1 MDAIATALQ
10 RPFPAASVGWKPQTV
25 RDGRCLAV
33 AYIDARDVMD
43 RLDEVAG
50 PDGWQDAYEFLADG
64 SVLCRLRVRLSG
76 EWVEKSDVGGESE
89 QPDGGDRRKAAVSDA
104 LKRAAVKFGIGRYLY
119 RLDQQWVDFDAKRR
133 AIPNPPRLPDW
144 ALPEEER
151 RAAPPAAQPR
161 QPAPPAAQPR
171 QPAAPAPAPA
181 PAKQQPAPSP
191 APARP
196 AAAAPS
202 STPAEICAME
212 KRLRIR
218 DKALADARLASPGE
232 LYDHVLAEA
241 EQAGFPSRIEQWNQG
256 HANVV
261 AAWVVQ
267 FEDGAAA
274 AFKARAEASQKRALT
289 GEEAGRL
296 SALLAA
302 KGLTLA
308 EALPLVSLPA
318 THIDSLTLAQ
328 ASKLAVHLKTLP
340 DLEPVELG

>member
-119 RLDQQWVDFDAKRR
+119 RLDQQWVDFDAKKR

-151 RAAPPAAQPR
+151 QRASR
-161 QPAPPAAQPR
+161 PAPAPAR
-171 QPAAPAPAPA
+171 QPAAPTQP
-181 PAKQQPAPSP
+181 PAKPQQQQPAATP
-191 APARP
+191 PARP
-196 AAAAPS
+196 ELPAAS
-202 STPAEICAME
+202 SQPAEPCAME
-212 KRLRIR
+212 RRLRAR

-289 GEEAGRL
+289 AEEAGRL
-296 SALLAA
+296 SALLAS

-308 EALPLVSLPA
+308 EALPLVSLPVI
-318 THIDSLTLAQ
+318 HIDSLTLGA
-328 ASKLAVHLKTLP
+328 ASKLATHLKTLP

>member
-25 RDGRCLAV
+25 RDDRCLAV

-119 RLDQQWVDFDAKRR
+119 RLDQQWVDFDAKKR

-151 RAAPPAAQPR
+151 QRASQ
-161 QPAPPAAQPR
+161 
-171 QPAAPAPAPA
+171 PAPAPA
-181 PAKQQPAPSP
+181 PARQPAATP
-191 APARP
+191 PARP
-196 AAAAPS
+196 AAPAAS
-202 STPAEICAME
+202 SQPADPCAME
-212 KRLRIR
+212 RRLRAR

-274 AFKARAEASQKRALT
+274 AFKARAEASQNRKITL
-289 GEEAGRL
+289 EEVGKL
-296 SALLAA
+296 STLLAS
-302 KGLTLA
+302 KGLTVA
-308 EALPLVSLPA
+308 EALSFVKLPRVHA
-318 THIDSLTLAQ
+318 EELTKGQ
-328 ASKLAVHLKTLP
+328 ASKLVAYLKTLP

>member
-25 RDGRCLAV
+25 RDDRCLAV

-119 RLDQQWVDFDAKRR
+119 RLDQQWVDFDAKKR

-151 RAAPPAAQPR
+151 QRASQ
-161 QPAPPAAQPR
+161 
-171 QPAAPAPAPA
+171 PAPAPA
-181 PAKQQPAPSP
+181 PARQPAATP
-191 APARP
+191 PARP
-196 AAAAPS
+196 AAPAAS
-202 STPAEICAME
+202 SQPADPCAME
-212 KRLRIR
+212 RRLRAR